1 MLSETMSELRANHVL
16 LVEDNPADAR
26 LTALAMEEAG
36 LPGTLATVG
45 DGERALDYLF
55 RRPPYSD
62 APRPDLVLLDLN
74 MPRIAGFEALAQ
86 IKADARIASI
96 PILVLSTSSTP
107 EQIEKAY
114 ASGAQTYLVKPSS
127 FGKYVEAMKSARNY
141 WYDIAVLPER

>member
-1 MLSETMSELRANHVL
+1 MTQPRTPHVILMADDDPEDRELVR
-16 LVEDNPADAR
+16 DA
-26 LTALAMEEAG
+26 LEA
-36 LPGTLATVG
+36 AEVSCDFREVA
-45 DGERALDYLF
+45 DGEELLEYLLHNG
-55 RRPPYSD
+55 RYSAGD
-62 APRPDLVLLDLN
+62 TAPLPDLIFLDLN